1 MPVFLP
7 VRVQLPPALSLTQ
20 NVYCI
25 SVFCNFLLNLK
36 TPVISGEEYEL

>member
-1 MPVFLP
+1 MPVFYSLP
-7 VRVQLPPALSLTQ
+7 VQLPHALSLTQ

-36 TPVISGEEYEL
+36 SSVVSGEEYEF